1 MSTAI
6 KPAESVN
13 TAPVVAAGLIGGWLT
28 ARETGIRPLGGVVLA
43 AAGIYA
49 GRTWLARRG
58 PATTAVLGATYVLGF
73 GLSHPLAKKIG
84 AWPAVLTVTA
94 ASATAS
100 VAVDEATLTNRWAQI
115 VLTPSADST
124 AGADATGER
133 PAPLTLVLNLGEED
147 APAPGEV
154 LEAVSGAD
162 MLDAVGPAAEGTVP
176 AHGLAVVR

>member
-84 AWPAVLTVTA
+84 AWPSVLTATAVTA
-94 ASATAS
+94 VTA
-100 VAVDEATLTNRWAQI
+100 EALEAGWTTK
-115 VLTPSADST
+115 TDT
-124 AGADATGER
+124 AG
-133 PAPLTLVLNLGEED
+133 
-147 APAPGEV
+147 
-154 LEAVSGAD
+154 
-162 MLDAVGPAAEGTVP
+162 
-176 AHGLAVVR
+176 

>member
-6 KPAESVN
+6 KPAESVK
-13 TAPVVAAGLIGGWLT
+13 TAPVVAAGLLGGWLT

-43 AAGIYA
+43 AAGLYA

-73 GLSHPLAKKIG
+73 GLSHPLAKRIG

-100 VAVDEATLTNRWAQI
+100 ALLSDAAYSDWIPAEPEA
-115 VLTPSADST
+115 
-124 AGADATGER
+124 
-133 PAPLTLVLNLGEED
+133 
-147 APAPGEV
+147 
-154 LEAVSGAD
+154 
-162 MLDAVGPAAEGTVP
+162 
-176 AHGLAVVR
+176 

>member
-6 KPAESVN
+6 KPAESVK

-43 AAGIYA
+43 AAGLYA

-73 GLSHPLAKKIG
+73 GLSHPLAKRIG

-100 VAVDEATLTNRWAQI
+100 AMLSDAAYGEWS
-115 VLTPSADST
+115 P
-124 AGADATGER
+124 ADA
-133 PAPLTLVLNLGEED
+133 D
-147 APAPGEV
+147 A
-154 LEAVSGAD
+154 
-162 MLDAVGPAAEGTVP
+162 
-176 AHGLAVVR
+176 

>member
-1 MSTAI
+1 MSIAI
-6 KPAESVN
+6 KPAESVK

-94 ASATAS
+94 ASAGAAALLS
-100 VAVDEATLTNRWAQI
+100 DAAYGEWL
-115 VLTPSADST
+115 P
-124 AGADATGER
+124 ADA
-133 PAPLTLVLNLGEED
+133 D
-147 APAPGEV
+147 A
-154 LEAVSGAD
+154 
-162 MLDAVGPAAEGTVP
+162 
-176 AHGLAVVR
+176 

>member
-13 TAPVVAAGLIGGWLT
+13 TAPVVALGLVGGWLT

-43 AAGIYA
+43 AAGLYA

-58 PATTAVLGATYVLGF
+58 PATAAALSATYVVGF

-94 ASATAS
+94 AA
-100 VAVDEATLTNRWAQI
+100 
-115 VLTPSADST
+115 
-124 AGADATGER
+124 AGAAAVLSDAAYGEWS
-133 PAPLTLVLNLGEED
+133 EEK
-147 APAPGEV
+147 
-154 LEAVSGAD
+154 SGA
-162 MLDAVGPAAEGTVP
+162 
-176 AHGLAVVR
+176 